1 MSADGGSDVLAER
14 IEGHKA
20 LTDAA
25 IAVLREEIANLKT
38 DVKGAKD
45 RIGAQER
52 FRIWFVA
59 IAFASAVLLVAS
71 DDASAII
78 KAVGKVLT

>member
-14 IEGHKA
+14 IDGHKA

-25 IAVLREEIANLKT
+25 IAVLREEIANLKA
-38 DVKGAKD
+38 DIKGAKE
-45 RIGAQER
+45 RISAQER

-59 IAFASAVLLVAS
+59 IAFASAILLVAS

-78 KAVGKVLT
+78 KAAAKVLS

>member
-14 IEGHKA
+14 IAAHKA

-25 IAVLREEIANLKT
+25 IGVLLGEIADLKS
-38 DVKGAKD
+38 DVEKLST

-59 IAFASAVLLVAS
+59 IAFASAILLVAS

-78 KAVGKVLT
+78 KAAGKVLS